1 MLDNT
6 RMLDT
11 NGAFRNEE
19 KKENE
24 IFIGRQP
31 ILNRLKKT
39 FGYELLFRRSTIQC
53 ANVTDNLKATANV
66 MVNALNNIGMS
77 KLIGNKKGFINVD
90 EQVLA
95 SGVTDLLP
103 NKITVF
109 ELLETVKIDD
119 TVIELCRNCKKS
131 RIRDRPRRFRI

>member
-1 MLDNT
+1 MA
-6 RMLDT
+6 
-11 NGAFRNEE
+11 AFRRDEE
-19 KKENE
+19 KENQ

-53 ANVTDNLKATANV
+53 ANVTDNMKATANV
-66 MVNALNNIGMS
+66 MVNALNNIGIS

-90 EQVLA
+90 EQVLT

-109 ELLETVKIDD
+109 ELLETVEIND
-119 TVIELCRNCKKS
+119 TVIDLCRDRKKS
-131 RIRDRPRRFRI
+131 RV

>member
-6 RMLDT
+6 GLPDR
-11 NGAFRNEE
+11 NGVIRSEE
-19 KKENE
+19 RKENE

-39 FGYELLFRRSTIQC
+39 FGYELLFRRSAIQC

-77 KLIGNKKGFINVD
+77 KLIGSKKGVH
-90 EQVLA
+90 
-95 SGVTDLLP
+95 
-103 NKITVF
+103 
-109 ELLETVKIDD
+109 
-119 TVIELCRNCKKS
+119 
-131 RIRDRPRRFRI
+131 

>member
-1 MLDNT
+1 MLDNN
-6 RMLDT
+6 RMPDT

-39 FGYELLFRRSTIQC
+39 FGYELLFRRSTVQC
-53 ANVTDNLKATANV
+53 ANVTDNMRATANV
-66 MVNALNNIGMS
+66 MVNALNNIGIS
-77 KLIGNKKGFINVD
+77 KLIGKKKGFINVD
-90 EQVLA
+90 EQVLT

-103 NKITVF
+103 NKITVL
-109 ELLETVKIDD
+109 ELLETVEIND
-119 TVIELCRNCKKS
+119 TVINLCKAVRKAGYE
-131 RIRDRPRRFRI
+131 I